1 MPLRG
6 IDSFYSISLRRIA
19 EEEKM
24 KENEIIRDIEDI
36 VKRTKGKYSIWYIGI
51 TNDPKRRRKEHEE
64 ENKNTKAWRDWKAD
78 TEAIARSVESYF
90 KKKGM
95 DGGTGGGENPTFV
108 YIF

>member
-1 MPLRG
+1 
-6 IDSFYSISLRRIA
+6 
-19 EEEKM
+19 M
-24 KENEIIRDIEDI
+24 KEDEIKQGIEDI

-64 ENKNTKAWRDWKAD
+64 EGENTKVWRDWETD
-78 TEAIARSVESYF
+78 TKAIAESVESYF

-95 DGGTGGGENPTFV
+95 KGGTGGSENPKYV